1 MESIT
6 KKETI
11 IEMER
16 ENSIK
21 DIKRKER
28 NSSMNWI
35 WTSLQNPVA
44 WENTQ
49 SFDSDFNGGDLK
61 KEIWKLSLVLNS
73 KKKKLKSKLIN

>member
-28 NSSMNWI
+28 NSSMN
-35 WTSLQNPVA
+35 
-44 WENTQ
+44 
-49 SFDSDFNGGDLK
+49 
-61 KEIWKLSLVLNS
+61 
-73 KKKKLKSKLIN
+73 